1 MKTKTLD
8 RRLSL
13 NKATIAHLNAN
24 EMGRVQ
30 GGGDAFYFAILEPI
44 PINKTLECL
53 STSEGPGC

>member
-1 MKTKTLD
+1 MKIKTLD
-8 RRLSL
+8 KRLSL
-13 NKATIAHLNAN
+13 NKETIAHLNAD

-30 GGGDAFYFAILEPI
+30 GGGGADHDAVREPI